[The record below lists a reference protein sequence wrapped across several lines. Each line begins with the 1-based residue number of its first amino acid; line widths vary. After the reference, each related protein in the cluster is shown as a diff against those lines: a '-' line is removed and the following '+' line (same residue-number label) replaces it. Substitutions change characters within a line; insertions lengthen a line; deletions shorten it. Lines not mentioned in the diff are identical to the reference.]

1 MAMRWRLGRC
11 ALYLG
16 ILLAGMLSGPRPL
29 AGQPA
34 DARPA
39 IKVLA
44 SFERRR
50 MDLERGPWRSNTG
63 GGGVTREHATD
74 GERSLWTTFPR
85 AAAVL
90 WSTTGALAEDWSG
103 YEKLKLDVY
112 LDGSPLILT
121 IQVTDQDGVRYTVPY
136 YYVRPGTNTVEV
148 NLVGAARVVDIGHIA
163 SFSLRAARSP
173 EGSNKAYL
181 DNLRLT
187 RGTPDTIPPE
197 LATMAEIPS
206 IVGNLVS
213 NPGFEYGLEG
223 WQFWGLFDGGKYQAT
238 SASPSEAHTGASC
251 AAIRAVGLSPARGG
265 LATDRIW
272 VPRGGRYGVTVF
284 VKGKGGAV
292 FRLGLANARFWGGAA
307 DVQVTLDWQEL
318 TYEIAVDDDRKPV
331 RLWLYN
337 VGSGVLHIDDVALVP
352 EKVEEEEV
360 SDEEAPKGQ
369 AEVSLS
375 GEFMYVN
382 GKPFYA
388 KGVVGCQEPEKHL
401 TGTAFNLAV
410 APVVMGSPR
419 PFLNRCHK
427 AGIMG
432 VANLSGSIRTHA
444 PKAATTIAHDLQ
456 EHPAVIGWLLGDEPD
471 GEAHPASPPEVR
483 LARQSLQNAV
493 GSDLPML
500 LRLQSRYQ
508 SSVYQYQGLSDIVIV
523 STEAVGGA
531 RPFDLRGITRP
542 IDRAKALLRGKVPV
556 WVVLDLGDEGS
567 LEPEPTELSVMTYL
581 AVTHGANGVLW
592 EPFFYAKEHPAV
604 WQAVL
609 DITEE
614 LRQLTPALVSPTV
627 HVITATNKTTMH
639 GAARQHQDQLY
650 LILVNASHEPQ
661 PGTTFTL
668 TGVPKS
674 APVEVLFED
683 RTLTLEQGVLTD
695 DFEPYQRHVYR
706 LTVPEEVPTS
716 GSE

>member
-1 MAMRWRLGRC
+1 
-11 ALYLG
+11 
-16 ILLAGMLSGPRPL
+16 
-29 AGQPA
+29 
-34 DARPA
+34 
-39 IKVLA
+39 
-44 SFERRR
+44 
-50 MDLERGPWRSNTG
+50 MDVQRGAWRSNTG
-63 GGGVTREHATD
+63 GGGTTREHATD

-121 IQVTDQDGVRYTVPY
+121 IQVTDKDGVRYTVPY

-148 NLVGAARVVDIGHIA
+148 NLAGAARVVDIGHIA
-163 SFSLRAARSP
+163 NLSLRAARSP
-173 EGSNKAYL
+173 EGSNKVYL

-223 WQFWGLFDGGKYQAT
+223 WQFWGRFDGGEYQAT
-238 SASPSEAHTGASC
+238 SASRGEAHTGASC
-251 AAIRAVGLSPARGG
+251 AAIRAVGFNPARGG

-292 FRLGLANARFWGGAA
+292 FRLGLANARFARSFMSSPA
-307 DVQVTLDWQEL
+307 DVQVTPDWQEL

-337 VGSGVLHIDDVALVP
+337 VGLGALHIDDVALVP

-369 AEVSLS
+369 AEVRLS

-410 APVVMGSPR
+410 APVVMGRPR

-432 VANLSGSIRTHA
+432 VANLSESIRTHA
-444 PKAATTIAHDLQ
+444 PKAATTIAHHLQ

-471 GEAHPASPPEVR
+471 GEAHPAPPPEVR

-542 IDRAKALLRGKVPV
+542 IDRAKALLRGEVPV
-556 WVVLDLGDEGS
+556 WAVLDLGDEGS

-592 EPFFYAKEHPAV
+592 EPFVYAEEHPAV
-604 WQAVL
+604 WQALL

-639 GAARQHQDQLY
+639 GAARRHQDQLY

-695 DFEPYQRHVYR
+695 DFGPYQRHVYR
-706 LTVPEEVPTS
+706 LKVPEEVPTS

>member
-1 MAMRWRLGRC
+1 
-11 ALYLG
+11 
-16 ILLAGMLSGPRPL
+16 
-29 AGQPA
+29 
-34 DARPA
+34 
-39 IKVLA
+39 
-44 SFERRR
+44 
-50 MDLERGPWRSNTG
+50 MDLQRGAWRSSTG
-63 GGGVTREHATD
+63 GDTTPDHATD
-74 GERSLWTTFPR
+74 GERSLWTTFSR
-85 AAAVL
+85 AGAVL
-90 WSTTGALAEDWSG
+90 WSTPGALAEDWSG
-103 YEKLKLDVY
+103 YEKLKMDVY
-112 LDGSPLILT
+112 LDGPPLILT
-121 IQVTDQDGVRYTVPY
+121 IQVVDEDGVRYTVPY
-136 YYVRPGTNTVEV
+136 YYLRPGTNTVEV
-148 NLVGAARVVDIGHIA
+148 DLAGATRVVDIGHIA
-163 SFSLRAARSP
+163 GLFLRATRSP
-173 EGSNKAYL
+173 EGRNKVYL

-187 RGTPDTIPPE
+187 RGTPDTIPAE

-223 WQFWGLFDGGKYQAT
+223 WQFWGRFDGGEYQAT
-238 SASPSEAHTGASC
+238 TASRGEAHTGASC
-251 AAIRAVGLSPARGG
+251 AAIRSVGFSPGRGG

-272 VPRGGRYGVTVF
+272 VPRGGGYRVTVF

-292 FRLGLANARFWGGAA
+292 FRLGLANARFPRSFVRSPA
-307 DVQVTLDWQEL
+307 DVEVTPDWQEL
-318 TYEIAVDDDRKPV
+318 TYEIAVDDDRRPV

-337 VGSGVLHIDDVALVP
+337 VGSGALHIDDVALVP

-360 SDEEAPKGQ
+360 SDEETPEGQ
-369 AEVSLS
+369 AEVRLS

-410 APVVMGSPR
+410 APVAMGRPR

-432 VANLSGSIRTHA
+432 VANLSESVRTHA
-444 PKAATTIAHDLQ
+444 PKAATTIARHLQ

-471 GEAHPASPPEVR
+471 GEAHPAPPPEVR

-508 SSVYQYQGLSDIVIV
+508 SSVYQYQGLSDIVMV
-523 STEAVGGA
+523 STEAVGA
-531 RPFDLRGITRP
+531 TRPFDLRGITRP

-556 WVVLDLGDEGS
+556 WVVLDLGEEGS

-604 WQAVL
+604 WQALL

-639 GAARQHQDQLY
+639 GAARRHQDQLY

-706 LTVPEEVPTS
+706 LNVPEEVPTS